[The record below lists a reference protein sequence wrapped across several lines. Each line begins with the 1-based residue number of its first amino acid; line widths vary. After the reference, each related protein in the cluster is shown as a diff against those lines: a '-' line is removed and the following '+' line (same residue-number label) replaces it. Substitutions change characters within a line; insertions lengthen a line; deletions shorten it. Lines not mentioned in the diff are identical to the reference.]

1 MRRSVCFLPLLLALL
16 LSPGALARP
25 AATVAAKVMAVIDG
39 DTLLLKPL
47 ASQQAHPRYYKLRL
61 ADIDAPEK
69 GQPFGEEAGR
79 ELANLVLNQEVRIVT
94 VATDRYGRRIGWVSL
109 PRPPLADIDV
119 NAVLVQRGWAWVLTR
134 YRHPPHLVAA
144 QQEARYARRGLWAE
158 AQAVPP
164 WVWRKQYALP
174 ATNPASASTPLPSP
188 LRD

>member
-1 MRRSVCFLPLLLALL
+1 MRGGLCLLPLLLALL
-16 LSPGALARP
+16 LSPCALARP
-25 AATVAAKVMAVIDG
+25 AAKVAAKVIAVIDG

-47 ASQQAHPRYYKLRL
+47 ASNHAHPRFYKLRL

-69 GQPFGEEAGR
+69 SQPFGEEARR
-79 ELANLVLNQEVRIVT
+79 ELANLVLYQEVRIVT

-144 QQEARYARRGLWAE
+144 QQDARQAGRGLWAE

-174 ATNPASASTPLPSP
+174 DTLSSHSK
-188 LRD
+188 